1 MPPKRTPPKAKSVQY
16 ATGADKVGSCKDEAN
31 PMCLESNSKSVQKT
45 KRRYLGSLKS

>member
-16 ATGADKVGSCKDEAN
+16 ATGADKVGSCKEEAN